1 MLTITDKVK
10 THLDNNFVIRKA
22 LAKNIISLRALS
34 RYLCNILELDQK
46 NIHAVMS
53 AIRRYKK
60 EDKTKRDKEL
70 KNVFAKLTTKTRS
83 NIIDIC
89 IAKNKINQENLNK
102 FNSKIDIEKGDI
114 LRVIQAEQG
123 IRVIIDEKNLN
134 LFYDIFGKKYLSLE
148 KDLTEINIQFT
159 KEAAKVKGIVS
170 LITSSL
176 SSEDINLIEIM
187 SSAPELLILIKNQD
201 LLKSLQVINSIK
213 DNI

>member
-1 MLTITDKVK
+1 MQTITDKVK
-10 THLDNNFVIRKA
+10 THLDNDFVIRKA
-22 LAKNIISLRALS
+22 LSKNIISLRALS

-70 KNVFAKLTTKTRS
+70 KNVFSKLTIKTRS
-83 NIIDIC
+83 NIVDIC

-102 FNSKIDIEKGDI
+102 FNSRIDIEKGDV
-114 LRVIQAEQG
+114 LRIIQAEQG
-123 IRVIIDEKNLN
+123 IRVIIDEKNLD
-134 LFYDIFGKKYLSLE
+134 LFYNIFNKKYLSLE
-148 KDLTEINIQFT
+148 KDLSEINIQFA
-159 KEAAKVKGIVS
+159 KEAANVKGIVS

-176 SSEDINLIEIM
+176 NTENINLVEIM
-187 SSAPELLILIKNQD
+187 SSAPELLLFIKNKD
-201 LLKSLQVINSIK
+201 ILKALQIINSIK

>member
-1 MLTITDKVK
+1 MTITDKVK
-10 THLDNNFVIRKA
+10 TYLDNDFVIRKA

-70 KNVFAKLTTKTRS
+70 KNIFSKITIRTRS
-83 NIIDIC
+83 DIADIC
-89 IAKNKINQENLNK
+89 IAKNKTNQENLNK
-102 FNSKIDIEKGDI
+102 FNSKIDIEKGDV

-123 IRVIIDEKNLN
+123 IRLIIDKKNLD
-134 LFYDIFGKKYLSLE
+134 LFHNIFNKKYSSLE

-170 LITSSL
+170 LITSAL

-187 SSAPELLILIKNQD
+187 SSAPELLIFIKNQD
-201 LLKSLQVINSIK
+201 LLKALQVINGIK
-213 DNI
+213 NNI